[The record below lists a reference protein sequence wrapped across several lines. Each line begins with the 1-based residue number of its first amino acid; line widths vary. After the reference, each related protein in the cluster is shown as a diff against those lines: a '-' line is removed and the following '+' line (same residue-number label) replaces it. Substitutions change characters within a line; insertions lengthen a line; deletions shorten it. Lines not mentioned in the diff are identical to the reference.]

1 MAGHMR
7 AGAKQRAK
15 RDGLPFSITSK
26 DILELIG
33 DGHCPVFGIC
43 YDVSSN
49 KSTDASATLDK
60 IIPSLGY
67 VKGNCAV
74 ISRRANYI
82 KSNATVSEIRRVADW
97 MEKIGL
103 SEAQPRQKRRRRP
116 NVSGVIRKSNMT
128 KANNPDASKK
138 QDDTHFAPVEAGA
151 RGNKSADECAS
162 LRIGSLPKPSK
173 VKTVDPEKNAGAAI
187 AAARRQNTSDQK
199 PYPKGRNVIEN
210 KGDNSLLTHDRGGEA

>member
-1 MAGHMR
+1 VGGSKYCEHDRKKHYCKECGGKSLCSHGRRKWSCRECGGSQICKHDRVVSMCRQCRGFVVMAGHMR

-97 MEKIGL
+97 MEKTSLSGL
-103 SEAQPRQKRRRRP
+103 NPA
-116 NVSGVIRKSNMT
+116 
-128 KANNPDASKK
+128 KAPKAS
-138 QDDTHFAPVEAGA
+138 
-151 RGNKSADECAS
+151 
-162 LRIGSLPKPSK
+162 
-173 VKTVDPEKNAGAAI
+173 
-187 AAARRQNTSDQK
+187 
-199 PYPKGRNVIEN
+199 
-210 KGDNSLLTHDRGGEA
+210 